1 MSDNT
6 KKLFLLDAYALIFR
20 AYFAFINN
28 PRVTSK
34 GLETSAIYGFVTTL
48 LEVLEKRSPSHI
60 AVVYDAP
67 GKTFRHEEYT
77 EYKAHRDETPEGIK
91 VAVPYI
97 EKLLAQ
103 FNIPFIG
110 VSGFEADDVIGT
122 LAKQAEKE
130 GFEVFMMTPD
140 KDFGQL
146 VSENVKM
153 LRPGR
158 GGNPAEVWG
167 VPEILEKFSI
177 QNVDQVVDYLGMMGD
192 SADNIPGFPGVGPKT
207 ASKLLAQYGSME
219 SMLENAHE
227 IKGKLGEKIRN
238 NAELG
243 LLSKKLA
250 RIIIDVPVTFSAEEY
265 KLEEFNKEGLQ
276 ELFTELE
283 FRTLGSRLFKSKE
296 EAKLEA
302 KSAQVPLTNGQTDL
316 FATAAINLP
325 EEETLYNGFKTM
337 ETSGALYQLV
347 SHPLER
353 KMLLANLMQQ
363 SEVCFD
369 TEATSLEIAEAE
381 LVGIA
386 FSYQPGVAYYMHL
399 PQGEEQ
405 TIVDEFRSFFEN
417 KQVVKIGQNL
427 KYDISVLKNYNVV
440 VQGPYF
446 DTMLAHYLL
455 QPDMR
460 HNMDVLAETYLQYQP
475 QSIETLIGKKGKNQA
490 SMRSVEPERVAAY
503 AGEDADITFQLKQVF
518 APKLKEENT
527 RKLFDE
533 IEVPLVPVL
542 SDMEREGIR
551 LDTEAL
557 GALSKELEQDISALD
572 AEIIEL
578 AGESFNIASPKQL
591 GEILFGKMQ
600 LLEKPKKTKSG
611 QYATSEDIL
620 SGLANEHRIVA
631 AILEY
636 RQLVKLKSTYVDALP
651 TLVNPKTDRIHSSF
665 NQAVAATGR
674 LSSINP
680 NLQNIPIRTAR
691 GREVRK
697 AFIPRDENH
706 VLVAADY
713 SQIEL
718 RLIAELSG
726 DENMIKAFVNGEDI
740 HASTAA
746 KVFNVPLDEVTREQR
761 SNAKA
766 VNFGIAYGQG
776 VFGLAQNLGIARG
789 EAKEIITSYF
799 AQFPGIKDYME
810 SSVEKA
816 RATGYAETMLGRKR
830 YLKDINARNNV
841 VKSAAERNAINA
853 PIQGSAADIIKIA
866 MITVH
871 KELQAQN
878 LKSKMLLQVHDELV
892 FDTPIDEVE
901 KLKSLVQKAMENAV
915 TTKVPLLVDFGQGK
929 NWLEAH

>member
-1 MSDNT
+1 MSDSP

-34 GLETSAIYGFVTTL
+34 GLETSAIFGFVTTL
-48 LEVLEKRSPSHI
+48 LEVLEKQKPSHI

-67 GKTFRHEEYT
+67 GKTFRHEEYV

-97 EKLLAQ
+97 QKLVEA
-103 FNIPFIG
+103 FNIPFVGIP
-110 VSGFEADDVIGT
+110 GFEADDVIGT

-130 GFEVFMMTPD
+130 GFEVYMMTPD

-146 VSENVKM
+146 VSENIKM
-153 LRPGR
+153 YRPAR
-158 GGNPAEVWG
+158 GGGPAEVWG
-167 VPEILEKFSI
+167 VPEILAKFDI
-177 QNVDQVVDYLGMMGD
+177 QEIDQVVDYLGMMGD
-192 SADNIPGFPGVGPKT
+192 AADNIPGFPSVGPKT
-207 ASKLLAQYGSME
+207 ASKLLKQYGSME
-219 SMLENAHE
+219 NMLEHAHE
-227 IKGKLGEKIRN
+227 IKGKLGEKIRD

-250 RIIIDVPVTFSAEEY
+250 RIIVDVPVSFDAEVY
-265 KLEEFNKEGLQ
+265 VKEEPNVEALQ

-283 FRTLGSRLFKSKE
+283 FRTLGKRIFNKAEDNGEGEVKVELKP
-296 EAKLEA
+296 A
-302 KSAQVPLTNGQTDL
+302 TGGQTDL
-316 FATAAINLP
+316 FAMAADNVAEATVSSGYI
-325 EEETLYNGFKTM
+325 TM
-337 ETSGALYQLV
+337 QNSAALYQLV
-347 SHPLER
+347 QNPLER
-353 KMLLANLMQQ
+353 KMLLQNLLKQK
-363 SEVCFD
+363 EVCFD
-369 TEATSLEIAEAE
+369 TETTSLDTTEAE

-386 FSYQPGVAYYMHL
+386 FSYSAGLAYYVDV
-399 PQGEEQ
+399 PVGQEQ
-405 TIVDEFRSFFEN
+405 AIVDELKPFFEN
-417 KQVVKIGQNL
+417 EEILKIGQNL
-427 KYDISVLKNYNVV
+427 KYDISVLKKYGVEV
-440 VQGPYF
+440 KGPLF

-460 HNMDVLAETYLQYQP
+460 HNMDVLAETYLNYQP
-475 QSIETLIGKKGKNQA
+475 QSIETLIGKKGKNQG
-490 SMRSVEPERVAAY
+490 SMRDVEPEKVAAY
-503 AGEDADITFQLKQVF
+503 AGEDADITFQLKGVF
-518 APKLKEENT
+518 EPMLKEGHTESVFN
-527 RKLFDE
+527 D

-542 SDMEREGIR
+542 AAMELEGIR
-551 LDTEAL
+551 LDVEAL
-557 GALSKELEQDISALD
+557 HKLSVNLEKDIAALD
-572 AEIIEL
+572 KEIIEL

-600 LLEKPKKTKSG
+600 LVEKPKKTKSG

-620 SGLANEHRIVA
+620 AGLAAEHRIVA
-631 AILEY
+631 AIMEY

-651 TLVNPKTDRIHSSF
+651 LMVNKKTGRIHTSF

-680 NLQNIPIRTAR
+680 NLQNIPIRTER

-706 VLVAADY
+706 ILVAADY

-726 DENMIKAFVNGEDI
+726 DKNMIQAFTNGEDI
-740 HASTAA
+740 HAATAA
-746 KVFNVPLDEVTREQR
+746 KVFGVPQAEVTREQR

-776 VFGLAQNLGIARG
+776 VFGLAQNLGISRG
-789 EAKEIITSYF
+789 EAKEIITNYF

-810 SSVEKA
+810 QSVQKA
-816 RATGYAETMLGRKR
+816 RDTGYAETMLGRKR

-866 MITVH
+866 MIRIY
-871 KELQAQN
+871 KKLQEG
-878 LKSKMLLQVHDELV
+878 KYKTKMLLQVHDELV
-892 FDTPIDEVE
+892 FDAPLDEVE
-901 KLKSLVQKAMENAV
+901 RIKPMIKAEMENAV
-915 TTKVPLLVDFGQGK
+915 KTNVPLIVDFGQGQ